1 MLFMIRFALR
11 PEEAA
16 VHADRQD
23 LVASFIYLGEM
34 PTALSSTAYTMV
46 VSKSGGLGLSLC
58 RV

>member
-1 MLFMIRFALR
+1 MIRFALR